1 MSKNKNNLK
10 KKKNM
15 NKKGLIAGGIALAL
29 AGGLAF
35 SYFRKNKEVEKQ
47 LPKRVN
53 RAEKDTPEVV
63 QEPEKELLTIEKA
76 VENLE
81 ASRKDLIA
89 ASVAKTYQER
99 GKSDSRLLGYLIKL
113 CNGSQEEVE
122 DLCEKFED
130 KDNPIKKEAILDLYI
145 QLNRS
150 RDQVLRMTYED
161 RKNES
166 SFEIMSNTLD
176 TMTEVDELLTECGII
191 NAKN

>member
-1 MSKNKNNLK
+1 MSKNIK

-47 LPKRVN
+47 LQKK
-53 RAEKDTPEVV
+53 AKEDTPEVV

-81 ASRKDLIA
+81 ASRKNLIA
-89 ASVAKTYQER
+89 ASTVKTFQEKR
-99 GKSDSRLLGYLIKL
+99 QNDSNLLGFLIKL
-113 CNGSQEEVE
+113 CNGSQEEAE
-122 DLCEKFED
+122 DLCESFKG
-130 KDNPIKKEAILDLYI
+130 KPIQKELILDLYI
-145 QLNRS
+145 QLNRN

-161 RKNES
+161 RENES
-166 SFEIMSNTLD
+166 SFEIMSNTLN

-191 NAKN
+191 KINE

>member
-47 LPKRVN
+47 LQKK
-53 RAEKDTPEVV
+53 AKEDTPEVV

-89 ASVAKTYQER
+89 ASVAKTFQEQ

-113 CNGSQEEVE
+113 CNGSQAEVE
-122 DLCEKFED
+122 DLCEKFEN
-130 KDNPIKKEAILDLYI
+130 KDNPIQKEAILDLYI

-161 RKNES
+161 RENES
-166 SFEIMSNTLD
+166 SFKIMSNTLD

-191 NAKN
+191 NVKS

>member
-35 SYFRKNKEVEKQ
+35 GYFRKNKEVEKQ
-47 LPKRVN
+47 LLKRVN
-53 RAEKDTPEVV
+53 KAKEDTPEVV

-81 ASRKDLIA
+81 ASRKNLIA
-89 ASVAKTYQER
+89 ASTVKTFQEK
-99 GKSDSRLLGYLIKL
+99 GKSDSNLLEFLIRL

-122 DLCEKFED
+122 DLCESFED
-130 KDNPIKKEAILDLYI
+130 KPVQKELILDLYI
-145 QLNRS
+145 KLQRD
-150 RDQVLRMTYED
+150 RDQVLRLTYED
-161 RKNES
+161 RKNEN
-166 SFEIMSNTLD
+166 SFEIMSNTLN

>member
-1 MSKNKNNLK
+1 MSKNIKNK

-47 LPKRVN
+47 LQKQ
-53 RAEKDTPEVV
+53 AKKDAPEVV

-89 ASVAKTYQER
+89 ASVAKTFQEQ

-113 CNGSQEEVE
+113 CNGSQAEVE

-130 KDNPIKKEAILDLYI
+130 KDNPIQKEAILDLYI
-145 QLNRS
+145 LLNRS

-161 RKNES
+161 RENES
-166 SFEIMSNTLD
+166 SFKIMSNTLD

>member
-1 MSKNKNNLK
+1 MSKNIKNK

-35 SYFRKNKEVEKQ
+35 SYFRKNKEEEKQ
-47 LPKRVN
+47 LQKK
-53 RAEKDTPEVV
+53 AEKDAPEVV

-81 ASRKDLIA
+81 ASRKNLIA
-89 ASVAKTYQER
+89 ASTVKTFQEK
-99 GKSDSRLLGYLIKL
+99 GQSDSKLLGYLIEL

-130 KDNPIKKEAILDLYI
+130 KDNPIQKEFILDLYI
-145 QLNRS
+145 KLNRD
-150 RDQVLRMTYED
+150 RDQVLRLTYED
-161 RKNES
+161 RENES
-166 SFEIMSNTLD
+166 SLEIMSNTLG
-176 TMTEVDELLTECGII
+176 TISVVDKLLTECGII
-191 NAKN
+191 NIKEN

>member
-1 MSKNKNNLK
+1 MSKNIKNK

-35 SYFRKNKEVEKQ
+35 GYFRKNKEVEKQ
-47 LPKRVN
+47 LQKK
-53 RAEKDTPEVV
+53 AKKDAPDEVV

-89 ASVAKTYQER
+89 ASVAKTFQEQ

-113 CNGSQEEVE
+113 CNGSQAEVE

-130 KDNPIKKEAILDLYI
+130 KDNPIQKEAILDLYI

-161 RKNES
+161 RENES
-166 SFEIMSNTLD
+166 SFKIMSNTLD

>member
-1 MSKNKNNLK
+1 MSKNIKNK

-47 LPKRVN
+47 LQKKAKENTP
-53 RAEKDTPEVV
+53 TPEVV

-81 ASRKDLIA
+81 ASRKNLIA
-89 ASVAKTYQER
+89 ASTVKTFQEQ
-99 GKSDSRLLGYLIKL
+99 GKSDSRLLEYLIKL
-113 CNGSQEEVE
+113 CNGSQAEVE

-130 KDNPIKKEAILDLYI
+130 KDNPIQKELILDLYI
-145 QLNRS
+145 KLQRD
-150 RDQVLRMTYED
+150 RDQVLRLTYED
-161 RKNES
+161 RETES
-166 SFEIMSNTLD
+166 SFEIMLNTLN
-176 TMTEVDELLTECGII
+176 TITEVDDLLDGCGII
-191 NAKN
+191 KINE

>member
-35 SYFRKNKEVEKQ
+35 GYFRKSKEVEEQ
-47 LPKRVN
+47 LLKRVN
-53 RAEKDTPEVV
+53 KAKNTPKVV

-81 ASRKDLIA
+81 ASRKNLIA
-89 ASVAKTYQER
+89 ASTVKTFQEK
-99 GKSDSRLLGYLIKL
+99 GQSDSRLLGYLIKL
-113 CNGSQEEVE
+113 CNGSQAEVE

-145 QLNRS
+145 QLDRS
-150 RDQVLRMTYED
+150 RDRVLRMTYED

>member
-1 MSKNKNNLK
+1 MSKNIKNK

-35 SYFRKNKEVEKQ
+35 SYFRKNKEVKKQ
-47 LPKRVN
+47 LQKK
-53 RAEKDTPEVV
+53 AEKDTPEVV

-81 ASRKDLIA
+81 ASRKTLIA
-89 ASVAKTYQER
+89 ASTVKTFQER
-99 GKSDSRLLGYLIKL
+99 GQSDSKLLGYLIEL

-122 DLCEKFED
+122 GLCESFED
-130 KDNPIKKEAILDLYI
+130 KPVQKELILDLYI
-145 QLNRS
+145 KLQRD

-161 RKNES
+161 RENES
-166 SFEIMSNTLD
+166 SLEIMSNTLD
-176 TMTEVDELLTECGII
+176 TITEVDDLLGKCGII
-191 NAKN
+191 NL

>member
-47 LPKRVN
+47 LQKQ
-53 RAEKDTPEVV
+53 AKKDTPEVV

-89 ASVAKTYQER
+89 ASVAKTFQEL

-113 CNGSQEEVE
+113 CNGSQAEVE

-130 KDNPIKKEAILDLYI
+130 KDNPIQKEAILDLYI
-145 QLNRS
+145 QLNRN

-161 RKNES
+161 RENES

>member
-1 MSKNKNNLK
+1 MSKNIKNKN
-10 KKKNM
+10 KKNM
-15 NKKGLIAGGIALAL
+15 NKKRLIAGSIALAL

-35 SYFRKNKEVEKQ
+35 GYFRRNKEVEKQ
-47 LPKRVN
+47 LLKRVN
-53 RAEKDTPEVV
+53 KAEKDTPEVV

-113 CNGSQEEVE
+113 CNGSQAEVE

-130 KDNPIKKEAILDLYI
+130 KDNPIQKEAILDLYI

-161 RKNES
+161 RENES
-166 SFEIMSNTLD
+166 SFKIMSNTLD